1 VEEAPLVAARRKE
14 GGMQARHEKSGFTPE
29 AFSYLA
35 HFCDVLCS
43 LAEAGSFYQ
52 LVTFAGKRVDQ
63 TEQRGLTWIIV
74 TKVT

>member
-1 VEEAPLVAARRKE
+1 VEEALPVAAWRNE
-14 GGMQARHEKSGFTPE
+14 GGMQARHEKSGFWPE

-52 LVTFAGKRVDQ
+52 LATFAGKRVDQ
-63 TEQRGLTWIIV
+63 TNSEERSCLIV
-74 TKVT
+74 TTK